1 MCLCIFIA
9 TGKHPQI
16 EVLTMK
22 HIAILGKYYPPKF
35 GGVERYTADV
45 ARLAAKGH
53 RVTVVVHSP
62 DQNDQITRDG
72 NITIIRCGTKKII
85 NSQPLSPSML
95 LHLRG
100 LQPDLVHFN
109 APNFWSAAMLAL
121 SGYAGPLIITH
132 HADVFGRPILRQVV
146 MPIYRRLLRRATC
159 VVVNSLRNATS
170 SRDLLGVSAPFIE
183 IPWGI
188 DPKAYE
194 RQVAT
199 QVGATSER
207 KQRFGE
213 APVVGFV
220 GRLVRYKG
228 LLVLIEALSNISGV
242 HAILIGDGP
251 MRSQLVQQ
259 VDKAGIANRVH
270 FAGNL
275 DEHDKIR
282 EMRMMDMLI
291 LPSTDTTEAFGV
303 SQVEAQ
309 LLGLPVVASSLPTG
323 VMDVTLDNITGL
335 LVPPGDAHALTNA
348 ISRLVHDQDL
358 SERLGRAGRERA
370 LRLFTLDSF
379 ERRFAQLFDAVL
391 CKQPLSDLTHPTK
404 TDTES
409 AC

>member
-1 MCLCIFIA
+1 
-9 TGKHPQI
+9 
-16 EVLTMK
+16 MK
-22 HIAILGKYYPPKF
+22 HIAILGKYYPPEF

-45 ARLAAKGH
+45 AHLAAKAH
-53 RVTVVVHSP
+53 RVTVVVHSAH
-62 DQNDQITRDG
+62 QNDQITRDG

-95 LHLRG
+95 THLRG

-109 APNFWSAAMLAL
+109 APNFWSAAMLSL

-132 HADVFGRPILRQVV
+132 HADVFGRPVLRRAV

-159 VVVNSLRNATS
+159 VIVNSLRNATS
-170 SRDLLGVSAPFIE
+170 SRDLLGTRAPLIE

-194 RQVAT
+194 RRGTT
-199 QVGATSER
+199 QVGPTPER
-207 KQRFGE
+207 QQRFGE

-228 LLVLIEALSNISGV
+228 LPVLIEALSRIRGV

-259 VDKAGIANRVH
+259 VDKAGITNRVH

-275 DEHDKIR
+275 DEHAKIR
-282 EMRMMDMLI
+282 EMSMMDMLV

-323 VMDVTLDNITGL
+323 VTDVTLDNITGL
-335 LVPPGDAHALTNA
+335 LVPPGDANALTNA
-348 ISRLVHDQDL
+348 ISRLIHDHNL

-370 LRLFTLDSF
+370 LRLFTLDLF
-379 ERRFAQLFDAVL
+379 EQRFGQLFDAVL
-391 CKQPLSDLTHPTK
+391 CRQPLGDLTRPIM
-404 TDTES
+404 TDAES
-409 AC
+409 PC